1 MMMSKKS
8 SVELEYELRLT
19 KKILERI
26 LELNKE
32 KDLIMPNTEEVD
44 KIEETLKS
52 DLERD
57 YPKFKIQKRS

>member
-1 MMMSKKS
+1 MSGKS

-26 LELNKE
+26 LELNKD
-32 KDLIMPNTEEVD
+32 KDLIIPNTEEVD

-52 DLERD
+52 ELEKD
-57 YPKFKIQKRS
+57 YPKYKIQSKS